1 MGFSPA
7 TGGDISLLLQ
17 QQGQADKTSAA
28 TAARKADGSPSQS
41 AAREAAEDF
50 EAMFLAQMLRP
61 IFEGVETDAMFG
73 GGPGEKAYKQL
84 LVDEYG
90 KAIARAGGVGI
101 ADSVQTEILKLQ
113 EVK

>member
-17 QQGQADKTSAA
+17 QQGQADKNSA
-28 TAARKADGSPSQS
+28 TAAARKTGGAPAQH
-41 AAREAAEDF
+41 AVREAAEDF

-101 ADSVQTEILKLQ
+101 ADSVQSEILKLQ